1 MNMDVFSNEQQV
13 VPLVDIKKEGLKIGV
28 INGLIG
34 LLLMYGSYFMGLDAF
49 INQQYLNTFLPYMI
63 IILLITGFQLR
74 KRNGGYLSFK
84 EAIKFTF
91 LSYVVAT
98 VMIAIGTYILFNIID
113 KDLTQKAFVLGLEK
127 SRAMMERMG
136 ASEEEIEKTIGKA
149 DSKNLE
155 TGLKTT
161 ILGTGTT
168 LIFAFVKSLLISI
181 IIRKEK
187 PAYSQQ

>member
-1 MNMDVFSNEQQV
+1 MDVFSNEQQV